1 VVTAC
6 PRPAARCSGALPSRW
21 KSRRPAGFTLIEL
34 LVVLAILAL
43 LLTIA
48 TPKYIQHIERAREA
62 TLRST
67 LKVMRE
73 SIDKFSGDQGRFPV
87 SLDELVSR
95 DYLKAVPLD
104 PITEKR
110 DTWIVLTEAELRTA
124 ASDANTGSADAPS
137 QAPGSSRPP
146 APGVA
151 SVRSGA
157 TGKSTDGTPYQNW

>member
-1 VVTAC
+1 M
-6 PRPAARCSGALPSRW
+6 
-21 KSRRPAGFTLIEL
+21 
-34 LVVLAILAL
+34 VLAILAL
-43 LLTIA
+43 LLTVA

-73 SIDKFSGDQGRFPV
+73 SIDKFSGDQGRFPT

-95 DYLKAVPLD
+95 DYLKAIPVD

-110 DTWIVLTEAELRTA
+110 DTWVTLTEAELRTVA
-124 ASDANTGSADAPS
+124 GDANGGASDA
-137 QAPGSSRPP
+137 PGPAQGTPRPP

-151 SVRSGA
+151 GVRSGA
-157 TGKSTDGTPYQNW
+157 TGKGSDGTAYQDW

>member
-1 VVTAC
+1 MKTRTAVGFSRAGTV
-6 PRPAARCSGALPSRW
+6 PSGRW
-21 KSRRPAGFTLIEL
+21 SQCHRGFTLIEL

-73 SIDKFSGDQGRFPV
+73 SIDKFSGDQGRFPL

-110 DTWIVLTEAELRTA
+110 DTWVVMTESELRA
-124 ASDANTGSADAPS
+124 AARNANGSSGESAADA
-137 QAPGSSRPP
+137 SSTSRTP

-151 SVRSGA
+151 GVHSGA
-157 TGKSTDGTPYQNW
+157 PGNGSDGTPYQDW